1 MKIQIKNNS
10 ITNDGEPIGV
20 LDGQT
25 VYLHQ
30 KVGPRVKSE
39 IKKAVG
45 DDGLKFIEQAA
56 PDAEP
61 APVEAPKPAPE
72 PPRART
78 LEEATKLAAIKTKDA
93 AYRSLIVA
101 VERGDIPPPPKQLAA
116 LGDKT
121 PEFVAWV
128 RENATPE
135 EFNAIYGNRKLPTLQ
150 DYQNGER
157 KRRRIAGEKL
167 D

>member
-1 MKIQIKNNS
+1 MKIQIKNNA
-10 ITNDGEPIGV
+10 ITNDGEPIGT

-25 VYLHQ
+25 VYLTQ

-56 PDAEP
+56 PIVEP
-61 APVEAPKPAPE
+61 EPVKAPE
-72 PPRART
+72 PKPEPTRART
-78 LEEATKLAAIKTKDA
+78 LEEAVKIAAIKTKDA

-101 VERGDIPPPPKQLAA
+101 VERGEIPPPPPQLAA

-121 PEFVAWV
+121 PAFVDWV
-128 RENATPE
+128 RAHATPE
-135 EFNAIYGNRKLPTLQ
+135 EFETIYGRRKLPTLQ

-157 KRRRIAGEKL
+157 KRRRIAGEKI

>member
-1 MKIQIKNNS
+1 MKIQIKNNA
-10 ITNDGEPIGV
+10 ITNDGEPIGT

-25 VYLHQ
+25 VYLTQ

-45 DDGLKFIEQAA
+45 DDGLKFAEQAA
-56 PDAEP
+56 PEP
-61 APVEAPKPAPE
+61 EPVKAPE
-72 PPRART
+72 PTPEPPCART
-78 LEEATKLAAIKTKDA
+78 LEEAVKIAAIKTKDA

-101 VERGDIPPPPKQLAA
+101 VERGEIPPPAQLAA

-121 PEFVAWV
+121 PAFVDWV
-128 RENATPE
+128 RAHATPE
-135 EFNAIYGNRKLPTLQ
+135 EFETIYGRRKLPTLQ

-157 KRRRIAGEKL
+157 KRRRIAGEKI